1 MYPTSARNQ
10 ECTTEIQKLLKE
22 DEIYNFA
29 SSYHAH
35 SSPDAD
41 EKEECRKDEKQ
52 TDNFKNNCKGQRQCV
67 ILIKQSGVVVIL

>member
-1 MYPTSARNQ
+1 MN
-10 ECTTEIQKLLKE
+10 EE
-22 DEIYNFA
+22 EIYNFV

-35 SSPDAD
+35 SSLDAD

-67 ILIKQSGVVVIL
+67 ILIKKSGIVEIQ